1 MHTCGCLD
9 LLVMSR
15 DPQQVELMMNRSPG
29 NPFKAVA
36 RPIFGYL
43 SRHFNIKILAFF
55 WTLLHLMVAVI
66 LTLNTNITVFIVAA
80 FLNGFTMGGS
90 LGARMVL
97 VIELLGEQLLVS
109 NIKSGSKIFPFEIDD
124 FRDRIWYWKIYWW
137 LHWVSWYRSCLS
149 RLLTIWTIRHLYFAL
164 Q

>member
-1 MHTCGCLD
+1 MHICGCLD

-124 FRDRIWYWKIYWW
+124 FRDRIWYWKIY
-137 LHWVSWYRSCLS
+137 
-149 RLLTIWTIRHLYFAL
+149 
-164 Q
+164 